1 MVTRVVVYDA
11 QIRHL
16 FDPGENAIEFT
27 KDVIDSIIARAQF
40 FEVPRGNA
48 QSGRRRQ
55 GWRSLQDS
63 HKSRGVLRRGP
74 YGADGSAY
82 NDAPHAEWV
91 HNGTTGP
98 IVPTR
103 GRYLAVPVPPGTRVA
118 RLAQTSMR
126 AQSGAFGGA
135 YRSQAAPSVSRRGVI
150 LTPSVRGQQANPWLR
165 RAGDRVV
172 AETRAKPYYRN
183 WSKGG
188 TRLTGG

>member
-11 QIRHL
+11 QLRHL

-74 YGADGSAY
+74 YGADGAAY
-82 NDAPHAEWV
+82 NDAPHAQFV
-91 HNGTTGP
+91 HEGTAP
-98 IVPTR
+98 VIVPKH
-103 GRYLAVPVPPGTRVA
+103 GRYLSVPVAPGTMVPRI
-118 RLAQTSMR
+118 RSTMRNRKLAPVK
-126 AQSGAFGGA
+126 SGG
-135 YRSQAAPSVSRRGVI
+135 SI
-150 LTPSVRGQQANPWLR
+150 LTPYVRGQAANPWLR
-165 RAGDRVV
+165 RAGDRVA
-172 AETRAKPYYRN
+172 AETRAKAYYRN
-183 WSKGG
+183 WAKGG

>member
-1 MVTRVVVYDA
+1 MVTRVVVYDV
-11 QIRHL
+11 QLRHL

-63 HKSRGVLRRGP
+63 HRSSGVLRRGP
-74 YGADGSAY
+74 LGADGSAY
-82 NDAPHAEWV
+82 NDAPHAAWV
-91 HNGTTGP
+91 HNGTGP
-98 IVPTR
+98 VIVPR
-103 GRYLAVPVPPGTRVA
+103 NGRYLAVPVPPGTRVA

-126 AQSGAFGGA
+126 GQSGAFGGSF
-135 YRSQAAPSVSRRGVI
+135 RSQAAPSVSKIGVI
-150 LTPSVRGQQANPWLR
+150 LTPAVRGQEANPWLQ
-165 RAGDRVV
+165 RAGNKVV